1 MMHSQLDNF
10 LRVVTKILNY
20 IGSAALTVMMLLTV
34 TDIILRAFGRPI
46 IGTFEIV
53 GILLAFVIGFTI
65 PKVSYEKGHV
75 FMEVILERL
84 TQRRKNILNMFTR
97 ILCMLLF
104 ATIGYNLFG
113 AGNEFRMAGEV
124 SPTIELPFYPVAYGV
139 GVCCFIECL
148 VFVNEIVKIWRG
160 QYE

>member
-1 MMHSQLDNF
+1 MHSMLDNF

-34 TDIILRAFGRPI
+34 TDIILRAFGHPI

-75 FMEVILERL
+75 FMEIVLERL
-84 TQRRKNILNMFTR
+84 TQRRKNVLNTFTR
-97 ILCMLLF
+97 ILCIVLF
-104 ATIGYNLFG
+104 AMIAYNLFG

-124 SPTIELPFYPVAYGV
+124 SPTLELPFYPVAYGV

-148 VFVNEIVKIWRG
+148 VFINEIVIIWRG